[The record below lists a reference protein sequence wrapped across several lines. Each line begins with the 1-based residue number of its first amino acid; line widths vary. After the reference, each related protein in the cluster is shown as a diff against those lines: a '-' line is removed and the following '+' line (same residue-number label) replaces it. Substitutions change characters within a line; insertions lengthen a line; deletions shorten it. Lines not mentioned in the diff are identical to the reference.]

1 MPRSVGDWVGDSTG
15 VACTLTLGPRVACPQ
30 LRHRGGRL
38 PLTTKHRCSETK
50 AQYTGWPGLDQ
61 RAPFYV
67 GPQPLELADHHRG
80 GPSQVAE
87 KTAVARWDR
96 AWSVWGEMARALS
109 LGTRLGDLE
118 AGPGGIFGLGGV
130 AKLSGRNQVT
140 EPMGGAWIFLRWGPE
155 GQTGDLKSRVRWGR
169 H

>member
-15 VACTLTLGPRVACPQ
+15 VPCTLTLGPRVACPQ

-38 PLTTKHRCSETK
+38 PLTTRHRGSETK

-87 KTAVARWDR
+87 KTAMARWDR

-109 LGTRLGDLE
+109 LGTGLGDLDRGQE
-118 AGPGGIFGLGGV
+118 EFSALGAWLNCPGGMKLQSPWEGLG
-130 AKLSGRNQVT
+130 S
-140 EPMGGAWIFLRWGPE
+140 F
-155 GQTGDLKSRVRWGR
+155 
-169 H
+169 